1 MALAILVRL
10 FETCLPL
17 MILIWS
23 VTDGNQSY
31 VNPND
36 ATNASLPSYFP
47 DMIQYIVQKTGT
59 LVLSP

>member
-1 MALAILVRL
+1 
-10 FETCLPL
+10 L

-47 DMIQYIVQKTGT
+47 DMIQYIVQKTGA